1 MSEPAV
7 SNALVRILG
16 ERPDD
21 WRALADLALDFAPP
35 HVARAAS
42 AAMSDATADPNAVIA
57 AIEAAIEPEVDDS
70 PITIGSIEPETLDF
84 APVST
89 VSENVTM
96 PTTEVDLAFG
106 SGQIDA
112 IDLGDHPDVLDT
124 DDGFDDI
131 GVSVEAPA
139 DLPEPEPDV
148 HEHEVVFDDE
158 FEQPDESDDDEE
170 LFDVGE

>member
-16 ERPDD
+16 ERLDD

-42 AAMSDATADPNAVIA
+42 AAMSDPIADPDAVIT
-57 AIEAAIEPEVDDS
+57 AIEAAVPPETDDT
-70 PITIGSIEPETLDF
+70 PIAIGSIEPETLDF

-89 VSENVTM
+89 ISDTVAM
-96 PTTEVDLAFG
+96 PTTEIDLAFG
-106 SGQIDA
+106 AGQVDA
-112 IDLGDHPDVLDT
+112 IDLGDHPEAIDT
-124 DDGFDDI
+124 EDEPGDI
-131 GVSVEAPA
+131 LSVEVHA
-139 DLPEPEPDV
+139 DLPEPEPTV
-148 HEHEVVFDDE
+148 YEHQVVFDDE
-158 FEQPDESDDDEE
+158 LDRPDESDDDED